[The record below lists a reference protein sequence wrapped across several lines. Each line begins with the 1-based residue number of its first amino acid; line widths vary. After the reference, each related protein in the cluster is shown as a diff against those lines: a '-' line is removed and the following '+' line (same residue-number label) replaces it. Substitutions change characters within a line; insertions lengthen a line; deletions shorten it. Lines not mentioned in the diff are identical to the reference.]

1 MEVTNYSKEYKEKP
15 SVGKHS
21 AIFPKN
27 IFCVMAGA
35 TGSGKTMLL
44 TNLLRKASL
53 LNFRD
58 FYIYCT
64 TIHQDAYAN
73 LRDHFEAQEKVIET
87 EYKKRV

>member
-27 IFCVMAGA
+27 IFCVIASA
-35 TGSGKTMLL
+35 TSWGKTMLL
-44 TNLLRKASL
+44 SNLLRKAGL

-58 FYIYCT
+58 FHIYCT
-64 TIHQDAYAN
+64 TVHQDAYAN
-73 LRDHFEAQEKVIET
+73 LREHFEAQEKAIEM
-87 EYKKRV
+87 EKKRG